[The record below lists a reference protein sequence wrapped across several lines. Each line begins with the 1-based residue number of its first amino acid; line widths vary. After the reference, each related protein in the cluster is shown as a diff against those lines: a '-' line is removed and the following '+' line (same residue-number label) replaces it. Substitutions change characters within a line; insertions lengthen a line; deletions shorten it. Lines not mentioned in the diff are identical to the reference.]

1 MYLVK
6 NPKSGFNLGMS
17 IAFSHGT
24 ANALVMGMLLMQEKG
39 LLSFIFWALP
49 NTLCMSIFGWLYH
62 KKWLRLEALDN
73 KLVRVGMVCLQCTM
87 LLLQLKL
94 LQTYFQPL
102 VNDFALSVILAGAI
116 SAIFVLW
123 MLKNGLVA
131 SIATDN
137 WQGWITLG
145 SIALAIVYCMATGVP
160 THDIPSSANPDW
172 LWFLWTT
179 CVYTSA
185 IIADL
190 QHWRRAGLDDSKY
203 AFHWATGIFAVLMAL
218 IAALGCF
225 DIPWEVRLLCIVP
238 ILGLATSTI
247 DSIAVALHECVNKW
261 VGTGLAMIIICF
273 WWILLDHNA
282 IQVWNYHGVVRC
294 IDAVLIIALSAYWWY
309 NHRKNNLALT

>member
-1 MYLVK
+1 M
-6 NPKSGFNLGMS
+6 NIRSGFNLGMS

-39 LLSFIFWALP
+39 LANFILWAIP
-49 NTLCMSIFGWLYH
+49 NTICMSIFGWLYH

-73 KLVRVGMVCLQCTM
+73 KLVKIGMICLQCTM

-102 VNDFALSVILAGAI
+102 LDGSFVGSVILAGI
-116 SAIFVLW
+116 ITSIFVLW
-123 MLKNGLVA
+123 MLKDGLKM
-131 SIATDN
+131 SIITDN

-145 SIALAIVYCMATGVP
+145 SIALAIVYCYVTGVP
-160 THDIPSSANPDW
+160 THPIPTSSSNPDW
-172 LWFLWTT
+172 LWGLWST
-179 CVYTSA
+179 CVYVSA

-190 QHWRRAGLDDSKY
+190 QHWRRAELDNNHS
-203 AFHWATGIFAVLMAL
+203 AFHWATLIFACLMAL
-218 IAALGCF
+218 IAGLGCF
-225 DIPWEVRLLCIVP
+225 DIPLEVRLFCIIP

-273 WWILLDHNA
+273 WWLLLDSNA

-294 IDAVLIIALSAYWWY
+294 VDALMIIALSAYWWY
-309 NHRKNNLALT
+309 GYKVKNV